1 MVEVKRGQL
10 KDYNDKMK
18 QVHKA
23 VKDEKLEVIIE
34 KAKQGIDFLDVS
46 LNLVTKV
53 YAPYTKPGDRLS
65 YVDTR
70 SNHPPSVFK
79 AIPRGVAQ
87 RIATNSSSR
96 KEFEAAKGPFM
107 KALRE
112 AHHAAKGPFMKALRE
127 AHHAEEDLREA

>member
-10 KDYNDKMK
+10 KDYNDKRK
-18 QVHKA
+18 KVHKA
-23 VKDEKLEVIIE
+23 VKEENLQVIIE
-34 KAKQGIDFLDVS
+34 DAKQGIDFLDVS

-53 YAPYTKPGDRLS
+53 YTPYTKPGDKLC

-79 AIPRGVAQ
+79 AVPRGVAK

-96 KEFEAAKGPFM
+96 KEFEAAKGPLAASNSFLVLELVAIRLATPLGM
-107 KALRE
+107 AL
-112 AHHAAKGPFMKALRE
+112 KTDGG
-127 AHHAEEDLREA
+127 